1 MSYLPG
7 LIIALAALW
16 FALSGETAPMFVALG
31 AASVVFTLWFAA
43 RLGIIGRD
51 ASPYHR
57 LIRLLV
63 YLVWLLFEIVKA
75 NIAVIGKVLSPRRA
89 IDPELVRLKVSPRS
103 DLGRALFANSITLTP
118 GTCTIDVDGDLI
130 VVHALTREN
139 ATPSNFERM
148 NYPAAKTGDPSSK
161 PKKA

>member
-16 FALSGETAPMFVALG
+16 AALSGETAPMLIALG
-31 AASVVFTLWFAA
+31 VISVAVTLLIAG

-57 LIRLLV
+57 IVRLFV
-63 YLVWLLFEIVKA
+63 YLIWLLSEIVKA
-75 NIAVIGKVLSPRRA
+75 NIAVIARILSPARS
-89 IDPELVRLKVSPRS
+89 IDPDITHLQAAGKS

-118 GTCTIDVDGDLI
+118 GTVTVDIDGDRL
-130 VVHALTREN
+130 VVHALSRQG
-139 ATPSNFERM
+139 ADPANFEMM
-148 NYPAAKTGDPSSK
+148 NYLSAKTGDPGRAGK
-161 PKKA
+161 G